1 MDNKNET
8 KNDLEVK
15 EQGKELSL
23 SEIRRLICG
32 EMEYTVKVNENV
44 NICMKE
50 LTQKKLNEIDKEIQ
64 KRGIPQHIQYTDE
77 EIEKIKKGELPAE
90 FESKEYR
97 NTLNI
102 LKITWAF
109 QYMTVNGQK
118 AVIKDDNNIIVADED
133 KKREYIEKL
142 LWGLGEGVYKALSL
156 QYDALISQKFIDVK
170 KN

>member
-1 MDNKNET
+1 MNNENET
-8 KNDLEVK
+8 KKEMEVDNK
-15 EQGKELSL
+15 EKELSL

-32 EMEYTVKVNENV
+32 EMEYTISVNKDV
-44 NICMKE
+44 SICMKE

-64 KRGIPQHIQYTDE
+64 KRNIPQYIQYSDE

-90 FESKEYR
+90 FESKEYK
-97 NTLNI
+97 NTMNI

-109 QYMTVNGQK
+109 QYMTFNGEK
-118 AVIKDDNNIIVADED
+118 ISIKDDNDVVVTDEN